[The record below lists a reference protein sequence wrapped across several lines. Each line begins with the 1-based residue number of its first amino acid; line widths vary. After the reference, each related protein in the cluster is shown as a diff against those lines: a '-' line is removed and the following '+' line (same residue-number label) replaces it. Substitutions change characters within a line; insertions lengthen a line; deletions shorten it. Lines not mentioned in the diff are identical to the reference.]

1 MFFQESTR
9 ITDLRKHAV
18 RIPISIAQDKEA
30 SRIYKKIITEEWNAY
45 AQLIDRGIEPEQ
57 ARYAMPMGLLTY
69 VGMAGNLRA
78 WIGYFQGR
86 LQDGA
91 QSEHRLIAD
100 RILEQFKENCP
111 YAWNFIK
118 DKVEKK

>member
-1 MFFQESTR
+1 
-9 ITDLRKHAV
+9 
-18 RIPISIAQDKEA
+18 
-30 SRIYKKIITEEWNAY
+30 
-45 AQLIDRGIEPEQ
+45 
-57 ARYAMPMGLLTY
+57 MGLLTY